1 MCLQEKCVLISAS
14 ERILI
19 LIIVAITGGI
29 GCGKSTAS
37 AYISSRGIPCI
48 DADAIC
54 HQLYAEK
61 DPVLMKRLR
70 ENWGDRIFSA
80 DGSPDHKAMAEI
92 VFRNDEEL
100 KKLAEIVQPLAF
112 AETEKRLTAYRNAGE
127 KIVLLDVPLLYECG
141 WDKKADCVIAVWAP
155 PEERLKRVQKYRG
168 WSAEGLARR
177 EAKQMSAE
185 EKLER
190 ADYGIINTGSRAQ
203 LEEECAKILDAVR
216 EKNKD

>member
-1 MCLQEKCVLISAS
+1 M
-14 ERILI
+14 
-19 LIIVAITGGI
+19 IIIAITGGI

-61 DPVLMKRLR
+61 NPALMSRLR
-70 ENWGDRIFSA
+70 EIWGNSIFTE
-80 DGSPDHKAMAEI
+80 DGSLDHKAMAEI
-92 VFRNDEEL
+92 VFRNDGEL
-100 KKLAEIVQPLAF
+100 NKLAEIIQPLAF
-112 AETEKRLTAYRNAGE
+112 AETEKRLTAYRDAGE
-127 KIVLLDVPLLYECG
+127 EFVLLDVPLLYECG

-155 PEERLKRVQKYRG
+155 PEERLARVQKYRG
-168 WSAEGLARR
+168 WSADELARR

-190 ADYGIINTGSRAQ
+190 ADYGIINSGSQAQ
-203 LEEECAKILDAVR
+203 LEEECAKILDAIR
-216 EKNKD
+216 KK